1 MLNSIEISDF
11 ETVNKRVLNPFP
23 LSYEVFGRPLGSAP
37 LILVGHALTANSSLT
52 GDKGWWEPIV
62 GSAKAIDTNRATV
75 LCFNIPGNGY
85 DGFFFDADIQLTAS
99 DIARIFITG
108 LENLSISE
116 VALFVA
122 GSVGGG
128 IAWSM
133 VAQNRIHFK
142 RFVPIATD
150 WKSTDW
156 IIAHCHIQERLLEE
170 ETEWGL
176 KLARQHAMLTYRT
189 PQSFDSRFQR
199 ERKSSNYAV
208 ESWLDYHGDALTS
221 RFHARAYRHLN
232 QILRQIDA
240 VPEDQSFESVF
251 APIKTEFYVVSIT
264 SDLLFIPTEDDK
276 TVNSL
281 RSLGKPTDHFKIYSL
296 HGHDAFL
303 IEHDQVAAVIKG
315 IWSQAKELREA

>member
-1 MLNSIEISDF
+1 MLPSIRISDF
-11 ETVNKRVLNPFP
+11 ETVQKQRLAPFP
-23 LSYEVFGRPLGSAP
+23 LAYEVFGQPLGSAP
-37 LILVGHALTANSSLT
+37 LILVGHALTANSTLV
-52 GDKGWWEPIV
+52 GEKGWWEPIV
-62 GSAKAIDTNRATV
+62 GPQKAIDTDRASV

-85 DGFFFDADIQLTAS
+85 DGFFFDNEDYLTAT
-99 DIARIFITG
+99 DIARIFILG
-108 LENLSISE
+108 LKALDISE

-122 GSVGGG
+122 GSIGGG

-133 VAQNRIHFK
+133 IAQNEVRFK

-156 IIAHCHIQERLLEE
+156 VIAHCHIQERLLQE

-189 PQSFDSRFQR
+189 PQSFDTRFQR
-199 ERKSSNYAV
+199 ERKSSKYAV
-208 ESWLDYHGDALTS
+208 ESWLDYHGDALS
-221 RFHARAYRHLN
+221 ARFHAKAYRHLN
-232 QILRQIDA
+232 RILRQIDA
-240 VPEDQSFESVF
+240 VPEGQTFESVF
-251 APIKTEFYVVSIT
+251 APVQTEFFVVSIT

-276 TVNSL
+276 TVNAL
-281 RSLGKPTDHFKIYSL
+281 RALGKPTDHFKIYSL

>member
-1 MLNSIEISDF
+1 MLPSIRISDF
-11 ETVNKRVLNPFP
+11 ETVQKQRLAPFP
-23 LSYEVFGRPLGSAP
+23 LTYEVFGQPLGSAP
-37 LILVGHALTANSSLT
+37 LVLVGHALTANSTLV
-52 GDKGWWEPIV
+52 GEKGWWEPIV
-62 GSAKAIDTNRATV
+62 GPHKAIDTDRASV

-85 DGFFFDADIQLTAS
+85 DGFFFDNEDYLTAT
-99 DIARIFITG
+99 DIARIFILG
-108 LENLSISE
+108 LKALNISE

-122 GSVGGG
+122 GSIGGG

-133 VAQNRIHFK
+133 VAQNEIRFK

-156 IIAHCHIQERLLEE
+156 IIAHCHIQERLLQE

-199 ERKSSNYAV
+199 ERKSSKYAV
-208 ESWLDYHGDALTS
+208 ESWLDYHGDALS
-221 RFHARAYRHLN
+221 ARFHARAYRHLN
-232 QILRQIDA
+232 RILRQIDA
-240 VPEDQSFESVF
+240 VQEGQTFESVF
-251 APIKTEFYVVSIT
+251 AAIDTEFFVVSIT

-276 TVNSL
+276 TVTAL
-281 RSLGKPTDHFKIYSL
+281 RTLGKPTDHFKIYSL

>member
-1 MLNSIEISDF
+1 MLPSIRISDF
-11 ETVNKRVLNPFP
+11 ETVQKQRLAPFP
-23 LSYEVFGRPLGSAP
+23 LTYEVFGQPLGSAP
-37 LILVGHALTANSSLT
+37 LILIGHALTANSTLV
-52 GDKGWWEPIV
+52 GEKGWWEPIV
-62 GSAKAIDTNRATV
+62 GPQKAIDTDRASV

-85 DGFFFDADIQLTAS
+85 DGFFFDNEDYLTAT
-99 DIARIFITG
+99 DIAKIFILG
-108 LENLSISE
+108 LKALDISE

-122 GSVGGG
+122 GSIGGG

-133 VAQNRIHFK
+133 IAQNEIRFK

-156 IIAHCHIQERLLEE
+156 VIAHCHIQERLLQE

-189 PQSFDSRFQR
+189 PQSFDTRFQR
-199 ERKSSNYAV
+199 ERKSSKYAV
-208 ESWLDYHGDALTS
+208 ESWLDYHGDALS
-221 RFHARAYRHLN
+221 ARFHAKAYRHLN
-232 QILRQIDA
+232 RILRQIDA
-240 VPEDQSFESVF
+240 VPEGQTFESVF
-251 APIKTEFYVVSIT
+251 APVQTEFFVVSIT

-276 TVNSL
+276 TVNAL
-281 RSLGKPTDHFKIYSL
+281 RTLGKPTDHFKIYSL

>member
-1 MLNSIEISDF
+1 MLPSIRISDF
-11 ETVNKRVLNPFP
+11 ETVQKQRLAPFP
-23 LSYEVFGRPLGSAP
+23 LTYEVFGQPLGSAP
-37 LILVGHALTANSSLT
+37 LILVGHALTANSTLV
-52 GDKGWWEPIV
+52 GEKGWWEPIV
-62 GSAKAIDTNRATV
+62 GPQKAIDTDRASV

-85 DGFFFDADIQLTAS
+85 DGFFFDNEDYLTAT
-99 DIARIFITG
+99 DIARIFILG
-108 LENLSISE
+108 LKALDISE

-122 GSVGGG
+122 GSIGGG

-133 VAQNRIHFK
+133 IAQNEVRFK

-156 IIAHCHIQERLLEE
+156 VIAHCHIQERLLQE

-189 PQSFDSRFQR
+189 PQSFDTRFQR
-199 ERKSSNYAV
+199 ERKSSKYAV
-208 ESWLDYHGDALTS
+208 ESWLDYHGDALS
-221 RFHARAYRHLN
+221 ARFHAKAYRHLN
-232 QILRQIDA
+232 RILRQIDA
-240 VPEDQSFESVF
+240 VPEGQTFESVF
-251 APIKTEFYVVSIT
+251 APVQTEFFVVSIT

-276 TVNSL
+276 TVNAL
-281 RSLGKPTDHFKIYSL
+281 RALGKPTDHFKIYSL

>member
-1 MLNSIEISDF
+1 MLPSIRISDF
-11 ETVNKRVLNPFP
+11 ETVQKQRLAPFP
-23 LSYEVFGRPLGSAP
+23 LTYEAFGQPLGSAP
-37 LILVGHALTANSSLT
+37 LILVGQALTANSTLV
-52 GDKGWWEPIV
+52 GEKGWWEPIV
-62 GSAKAIDTNRATV
+62 GPQKAIDTDRASV

-85 DGFFFDADIQLTAS
+85 DGFFFDNEDYLTAT
-99 DIARIFITG
+99 DIARIFILG
-108 LENLSISE
+108 LKALDISE

-122 GSVGGG
+122 GSIGGG

-133 VAQNRIHFK
+133 IAQNEVRFK

-156 IIAHCHIQERLLEE
+156 VIAHCHIQERLLQE

-189 PQSFDSRFQR
+189 PQSFDTRFQR
-199 ERKSSNYAV
+199 ERKSSKYAV
-208 ESWLDYHGDALTS
+208 ESWLDYHGDALS
-221 RFHARAYRHLN
+221 ARFHAKAYRHLN
-232 QILRQIDA
+232 RILRQIDT
-240 VPEDQSFESVF
+240 VPEGQTFESVF
-251 APIKTEFYVVSIT
+251 ALVQTEFFVVSIT

-276 TVNSL
+276 TVNAL
-281 RSLGKPTDHFKIYSL
+281 RALGKPTDHFKIYSL

>member
-11 ETVNKRVLNPFP
+11 ETVNNRVLAPFP

-62 GSAKAIDTNRATV
+62 GSAKAINTDLATV

-85 DGFFFDADIQLTAS
+85 DGFFFDADIQLTAT

-108 LENLSISE
+108 LESLSISE
-116 VALFVA
+116 VALFIA

-133 VAQNRIHFK
+133 IAQNRIHFK
-142 RFVPIATD
+142 RFVPVATD

-156 IIAHCHIQERLLEE
+156 VIAHCHIQERLLEE
-170 ETEWGL
+170 ETAWGL

-208 ESWLDYHGDALTS
+208 ETW
-221 RFHARAYRHLN
+221 
-232 QILRQIDA
+232 
-240 VPEDQSFESVF
+240 
-251 APIKTEFYVVSIT
+251 FYSQEQRLFVSIF
-264 SDLLFIPTEDDK
+264 DLSAGTP
-276 TVNSL
+276 
-281 RSLGKPTDHFKIYSL
+281 
-296 HGHDAFL
+296 GH
-303 IEHDQVAAVIKG
+303 ESG
-315 IWSQAKELREA
+315 N